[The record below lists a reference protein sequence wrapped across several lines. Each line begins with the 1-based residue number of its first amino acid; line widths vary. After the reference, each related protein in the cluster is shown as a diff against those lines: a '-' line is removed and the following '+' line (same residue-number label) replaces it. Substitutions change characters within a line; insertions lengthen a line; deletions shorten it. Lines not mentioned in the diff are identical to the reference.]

1 MSIRL
6 KLVTAP
12 IGALVIAAMFG
23 AAPSLA
29 QTTEGAATQGHSSG
43 QGAAAPGTILGPAAS
58 NPRTADFAC
67 GTGPAGL
74 AEWGIDRIEQSLT
87 LTDNQRNKFND
98 LKGASE
104 KAVKYLRES
113 CPPNDQF
120 ITPTGRLETMER
132 RLEAMLEAVRTVK
145 PALDEFYGTLTDE
158 QKARLN
164 LMEPG
169 PRSATGEPGIRNATG
184 TASRYATEPGPRYTT
199 RYAPRYAMGS
209 LPRPH
214 YRRHH
219 WGFRIPI
226 PF

>member
-6 KLVTAP
+6 KLMTAP
-12 IGALVIAAMFG
+12 IGALVIAVMFG
-23 AAPSLA
+23 VTPGLA
-29 QTTEGAATQGHSSG
+29 QTA
-43 QGAAAPGTILGPAAS
+43 QGAAAKGSSPARGGTTPGTILGPAMLS
-58 NPRTADFAC
+58 PRTADLAC

-74 AEWGIDRIEQSLT
+74 AEWGIDRIEKSLT
-87 LTDNQRNKFND
+87 LNDNQRNKFND

-104 KAVKYLRES
+104 KAVKFLEES
-113 CPPNDQF
+113 CPPNDQV
-120 ITPTGRLETMER
+120 ITPTGRLEAMER

-184 TASRYATEPGPRYTT
+184 TASRNATEPGPHYTT

-209 LPRPH
+209 FPRPH